1 MFADDAPRDF
11 QGFRESR
18 EKAMIAQ
25 HLDYARGLTCEAVQE
40 LNEDDG
46 ADVMDIDNDAPIV
59 HSERE
64 AYHALRRSQ
73 DYKACEEKNYKVT
86 SKNRKYRNLDPGIS
100 GLGTRFW
107 HSEIWKYP
115 NLGSGV
121 SGLRKSET
129 RFCLALVPRLLDLGG
144 CTEWKQVFLDVEKL
158 PMMMMMMMLTFPTKA
173 EIVSTFETRLDTDCW
188 PPVLP
193 GSPDGGSAP
202 GHGSSRA
209 GLALGGRPGNE
220 RPLTPPTPPGDPMD
234 FSSLL
239 ANLSA
244 GGTAQTPASRWLP
257 PSVSTP
263 VPGAGSPSVLVKILL
278 ETIMVLMCLA
288 AITGN
293 VLVIAIIAVT
303 KHFHSVTSVFLVNLA
318 VSDCLVGLGVM
329 PFVAMSVFY
338 QDWNRYNDLCLY
350 VGYTSS
356 VYCTASVLTLAAIA
370 LDRYHAIIDCLQYN
384 SQSTVRRTVATVVWI
399 WLQSAI
405 SSCPPLLGWGRFGY
419 SPAIY
424 SCSVEWTDSLS
435 YTGFVTVFSFL
446 LPASVMIF
454 CYVRIVRVA
463 RGHAKRI
470 HDIENQL
477 QRNVAGAAGAPD
489 RPTFSEL
496 ISSVNSRIISELQ
509 CEEARASC
517 GLGPSHLL
525 PASAAHGRRS
535 DIFSKY
541 SSPGREHHGAFRL
554 FLVIFAFFC
563 CWVPYEI
570 VGLVQAVEAALGG
583 RRPSSIPPGVVT
595 AAHWLALLNSDI
607 NPLLY
612 ALLSKRFRKALRH
625 WQRRLEAK
633 VSLGPRSGG
642 RGAGVG
648 GASSSVFHTQPP
660 PFKQRRTSSNATGI
674 TQVSPREPRLHARS
688 CSVFSVSS
696 FPHGGPGEHLDGFL
710 SAQISGA
717 ASANSLVFV
726 PRDRAPD
733 NPRDLKAEALPKQY
747 LTVPQIPPEPDTMVL
762 PSQTFAE
769 KQSSTYVFGNII
781 VKVENDAID
790 L

>member
-1 MFADDAPRDF
+1 
-11 QGFRESR
+11 
-18 EKAMIAQ
+18 
-25 HLDYARGLTCEAVQE
+25 
-40 LNEDDG
+40 
-46 ADVMDIDNDAPIV
+46 MDP
-59 HSERE
+59 S
-64 AYHALRRSQ
+64 
-73 DYKACEEKNYKVT
+73 
-86 SKNRKYRNLDPGIS
+86 
-100 GLGTRFW
+100 
-107 HSEIWKYP
+107 
-115 NLGSGV
+115 
-121 SGLRKSET
+121 
-129 RFCLALVPRLLDLGG
+129 
-144 CTEWKQVFLDVEKL
+144 
-158 PMMMMMMMLTFPTKA
+158 FP
-173 EIVSTFETRLDTDCW
+173 
-188 PPVLP
+188 
-193 GSPDGGSAP
+193 
-202 GHGSSRA
+202 
-209 GLALGGRPGNE
+209 
-220 RPLTPPTPPGDPMD
+220 
-234 FSSLL
+234 SLL
-239 ANLSA
+239 ANLSSA
-244 GGTAQTPASRWLP
+244 GGTGQTPGSRWSPP
-257 PSVSTP
+257 PSASTP
-263 VPGAGSPSVLVKILL
+263 VSGVGAPSFPVEILL
-278 ETIMVLMCLA
+278 ETIMVLMCVA

-399 WLQSAI
+399 WLQAAI

-424 SCSVEWTDSLS
+424 SCSVEWADSLS

-454 CYVRIVRVA
+454 CYVRIVKVA

-477 QRNVAGAAGAPD
+477 QRNVAAGGGRGGRGLGPD

-496 ISSVNSRIISELQ
+496 ISSVNARIVSEHRCQ
-509 CEEARASC
+509 DVRGSC
-517 GLGPSHLL
+517 DLGHSKRP
-525 PASAAHGRRS
+525 

-570 VGLVQAVEAALGG
+570 VGLVQAIEMAVGSGG
-583 RRPSSIPPGVVT
+583 DGRPSSIPPALVT

-612 ALLSKRFRKALRH
+612 ALLSRRFRKALRH
-625 WQRRLEAK
+625 WQQRLGAK
-633 VSLGPRSGG
+633 VSSAGG
-642 RGAGVG
+642 STRRQTGV
-648 GASSSVFHTQPP
+648 SVFHTKPA
-660 PFKQRRTSSNATGI
+660 FKQRRTSSNVTGI
-674 TQVSPREPRLHARS
+674 TQLSPRPPRLHARS

-696 FPHGGPGEHLDGFL
+696 FPHSGPDELFDDFL
-710 SAQISGA
+710 SAQISGP

-726 PRDRAPD
+726 PRDKVSD
-733 NPRDLKAEALPKQY
+733 KQRDSALLQSEALPKQY
-747 LTVPQIPPEPDTMVL
+747 LKVPQPSQEADNMVL
-762 PSQTFAE
+762 PSQTFGE

-781 VKVENDAID
+781 VKVENDA
-790 L
+790 LEL

>member
-1 MFADDAPRDF
+1 
-11 QGFRESR
+11 
-18 EKAMIAQ
+18 
-25 HLDYARGLTCEAVQE
+25 
-40 LNEDDG
+40 
-46 ADVMDIDNDAPIV
+46 MDP
-59 HSERE
+59 
-64 AYHALRRSQ
+64 ALSP
-73 DYKACEEKNYKVT
+73 
-86 SKNRKYRNLDPGIS
+86 L
-100 GLGTRFW
+100 LG
-107 HSEIWKYP
+107 
-115 NLGSGV
+115 
-121 SGLRKSET
+121 
-129 RFCLALVPRLLDLGG
+129 
-144 CTEWKQVFLDVEKL
+144 
-158 PMMMMMMMLTFPTKA
+158 
-173 EIVSTFETRLDTDCW
+173 
-188 PPVLP
+188 
-193 GSPDGGSAP
+193 
-202 GHGSSRA
+202 
-209 GLALGGRPGNE
+209 
-220 RPLTPPTPPGDPMD
+220 
-234 FSSLL
+234 
-239 ANLSA
+239 NLSA
-244 GGTAQTPASRWLP
+244 VGTGQSPGSRWFP

-263 VPGAGSPSVLVKILL
+263 VSASSSPSVPVKILL
-278 ETIMVLMCLA
+278 ETIMVLMCVA

-329 PFVAMSVFY
+329 PFVVMSVFY

-419 SPAIY
+419 SPATY
-424 SCSVEWTDSLS
+424 NCSVEWTDSLS
-435 YTGFVTVFSFL
+435 YTGFVAVFSFL

-454 CYVRIVRVA
+454 CYVRIVKVA

-477 QRNVAGAAGAPD
+477 QRNVAAAGRTAGPD

-496 ISSVNSRIISELQ
+496 ISSVNSRIISEHR
-509 CEEARASC
+509 CEDARGSSC
-517 GLGPSHLL
+517 DLTDHHHHHNHHHMGHSKRP
-525 PASAAHGRRS
+525 

-554 FLVIFAFFC
+554 FMVIFAFFC

-570 VGLVQAVEAALGG
+570 VGLVQAIETAIGG
-583 RRPSSIPPGVVT
+583 KQPSSVPPGVVT
-595 AAHWLALLNSDI
+595 AVHWLALLNSDI

-625 WQRRLEAK
+625 WQQRLEAK
-633 VSLGPRSGG
+633 VRLGSRREAGAVSL
-642 RGAGVG
+642 
-648 GASSSVFHTQPP
+648 FHTKPL
-660 PFKQRRTSSNATGI
+660 FKQRRTSSNTTGI
-674 TQVSPREPRLHARS
+674 TQLSPREPRLHARS
-688 CSVFSVSS
+688 CSVFSISS
-696 FPHGGPGEHLDGFL
+696 FPHSVPDEHLDDFL
-710 SAQISGA
+710 AAQISGP
-717 ASANSLVFV
+717 ASTNSLVFV
-726 PRDRAPD
+726 PHDRTSDNQRDSKSDVFPT
-733 NPRDLKAEALPKQY
+733 QY
-747 LTVPQIPPEPDTMVL
+747 LKVPQLPPETDTMVL
-762 PSQTFAE
+762 PSQTFSE